1 MAGRAAHHPH
11 RNAFLAGASATAA
24 GTVALAVGLDWP
36 WLWAYLAAVNPVT
49 FGVYVWDK
57 AAARHRRGRIPER
70 QLHILALAGG
80 SPAALL
86 ARHTLRHK
94 TVKGPF
100 RLVFWTVCIV
110 QLAGLGIWLWL
121 RHSS

>member
-1 MAGRAAHHPH
+1 MTGRARHHPH

-24 GTVALAVGLDWP
+24 GTVAFHLALGWP
-36 WLWAYLAAVNPVT
+36 WLGAYLAAVNPVT
-49 FGVYVWDK
+49 FGVYAWDK
-57 AAARHRRGRIPER
+57 AAARRRGGRIPER

-86 ARHTLRHK
+86 ARHVLRHK

-100 RLVFWTVCIV
+100 RVVFWAVCLAQIAA
-110 QLAGLGIWLWL
+110 AGLWLWL
-121 RHSS
+121 GQDP